1 MKKKQEKAQERQA
14 RKIEMKTLTEL
25 PELDLVRH
33 EAEKCVGC
41 GNCLYYCPIYAET
54 EDESYVARGRNRLLK
69 EIVDDP
75 KDLLAGARDRF
86 DKCLLCGRCTM
97 VCPHGVR
104 NDLLIMAAR
113 GVIVRSEGLPWSK
126 SMAFRRILK
135 DRKIMTTAMRAGS
148 RLQKLLPVTAQG
160 GPMRHMPKE
169 KNGLIRHLPLFLA
182 GLGGGRQLPAV
193 ARAFLSEELPEINP
207 AREKTAKRNLRVAY
221 FAGCATEFVL
231 PETGKALVRLLNDL
245 GVDVVFP
252 KAQGCCGLAV
262 YVNGDDDTAL
272 ALAEH
277 NLEVLEGCSADLVVT
292 GCATCGSALKEGW
305 SRLARND
312 ESRKRFDN
320 LATKVKDI
328 SELIVDLAE
337 FQSLRFQSIL
347 TPGTRVTYH
356 DPCHLARHQKVTE
369 EPRQILRQVFGEN
382 FIDMDN
388 KGCCGCG
395 GTFNVYNYDLSKQ
408 IADEKIQSIAR
419 TKADVVVNTCPGC
432 MIQLIDNIER
442 HGLPQRVI
450 HLVEAV
456 EPMAAAKE

>member
-1 MKKKQEKAQERQA
+1 MKKLK
-14 RKIEMKTLTEL
+14 EL
-25 PELDLVRH
+25 PELALVRH

-41 GNCLYYCPIYAET
+41 GNCLYYCPVYAET
-54 EDESYVARGRNRLLK
+54 EDENYVARGRNRLLK
-69 EIVDDP
+69 ETMEDP
-75 KDLLAGARDRF
+75 KELLAGLRDRF

-113 GVIVRSEGLPWSK
+113 AEIVRSQGLPWSK
-126 SMAFRRILK
+126 SVAFRRILK
-135 DRKIMTTAMRAGS
+135 DRKTMMSALRTASMFQS
-148 RLQKLLPVTAQG
+148 LLPVTPQQ
-160 GPMRHMPKE
+160 GPMKHMPKE
-169 KNGLIRHLPLFLA
+169 KQGLIRHLPLFLA
-182 GLGGGRQLPAV
+182 GLGGGRQLPAI
-193 ARAFLSEELPEINP
+193 ARRFLSEELPEMNP
-207 AREKTAKRNLRVAY
+207 ASEKSIKRNLRVAY
-221 FAGCATEFVL
+221 FSGCATEFVL
-231 PETGKALVRLLNDL
+231 PETGQALVRLLNDL
-245 GVDVVFP
+245 GVEVVFP

-262 YVNGDDDTAL
+262 YANGDDDTAL

-277 NLEVLEGCSADLVVT
+277 NLEVLEGCSADVIVT

-312 ESRKRFDN
+312 DSRRRFDN
-320 LATKVKDI
+320 LAAKVKDI
-328 SELIVDLAE
+328 SELVVDLADFE
-337 FQSLRFQSIL
+337 PLRFRSIL
-347 TPGTRVTYH
+347 PPGTKVTYH

-395 GTFNVYNYDLSKQ
+395 GTFNVYNYDLSKK
-408 IADEKIQSIAR
+408 IAVDKVESIAR
-419 TKADVVVNTCPGC
+419 TQADVVINTCPGC
-432 MIQLIDNIER
+432 MMQLIDNIER

-456 EPMAAAKE
+456 EPMTADEERP